1 MIASIITIGDEL
13 LIGQVVDTNS
23 AWMAQR
29 LNEVG
34 IELYQIT
41 SVHDDREHILK
52 ALDEAFSHADIVL
65 TTGGLGPTKDD
76 ITKHVMCEYFATQL
90 VEDPHV
96 RAHVCELY
104 KDRPEALNR
113 LTATQW
119 LVPESATI
127 LPNRVGSAPIMVFEY
142 KSKVESQKL
151 KVNEISEAVS
161 TYSQHSTFD
170 IRHSTFDSQHST
182 FDIQHSIFDIQHST
196 FDIQYPKYLIAMPG
210 VPHEMKIAMTEQ
222 VLPYLQSKV
231 NESKVESQESKVN
244 DSQHSTFDIR
254 QIVHKTILVSGIPE
268 SKLAIR
274 IEDWENAL
282 PSYIHLAYLPKDG
295 IIRLRLSSYGEATEE
310 ELQSHMDTLL
320 PLINDYLLA
329 TEDISLEALAGRLLK
344 QQGKTIATAESC
356 TGGRL
361 AAALNAQSGASAY
374 YMGSVVAYDNAIKEQ
389 VLGVQ
394 HDTLMQHGAVSEQT
408 VREMAEG
415 VRALMHTDYAIATSG
430 IAGPTGGTIDKP
442 VGTVWIAWATPNG
455 TEAKCFHFGAARER
469 EQITLRAVTEAL
481 VRLVKTLSTQ
491 SAAGC

>member
-1 MIASIITIGDEL
+1 MRAEIITIGDEL

-23 AWMAQR
+23 AWMAER

-34 IELYQIT
+34 ISLHQIT

-52 ALDEAFSHADIVL
+52 ALDEAFSRADLVF

-76 ITKHVMCEYFATQL
+76 ITKHVMCEYFGTSL
-90 VEDPHV
+90 VEDSHV
-96 RAHVCELY
+96 RAHVHGLY

-127 LPNRVGSAPIMVFEY
+127 LPNRVGSAPIMVFENEV
-142 KSKVESQKL
+142 KGERL
-151 KVNEISEAVS
+151 KVKGEGQNSK
-161 TYSQHSTFD
+161 F
-170 IRHSTFDSQHST
+170 
-182 FDIQHSIFDIQHST
+182 
-196 FDIQYPKYLIAMPG
+196 LIALPG

-222 VLPYLQSKV
+222 VLPFIRLKV
-231 NESKVESQESKVN
+231 KGERREAM
-244 DSQHSTFDIR
+244 D
-254 QIVHKTILVSGIPE
+254 IVHRTILVHGIPE
-268 SKLAIR
+268 SKLAIL

-282 PSYIHLAYLPKDG
+282 PSSIHLAYLPKDG
-295 IIRLRLSSYGEATEE
+295 IIRLRLSTYGEATED
-310 ELQSHMDTLL
+310 ELQSHIDTLL
-320 PLINDYLLA
+320 PLISNYLLA

-374 YMGSVVAYDNAIKEQ
+374 YMGSVVAYDNSIKEQ

-394 HDTLMQHGAVSEQT
+394 RDTLIQHGAVSEQT
-408 VREMAEG
+408 VLQMAEG
-415 VRALMHTDYAIATSG
+415 VRTLMHTDYAIATSG

-481 VRLVKTLSTQ
+481 VRLVECLKSNV
-491 SAAGC
+491 

>member
-1 MIASIITIGDEL
+1 
-13 LIGQVVDTNS
+13 
-23 AWMAQR
+23 
-29 LNEVG
+29 
-34 IELYQIT
+34 
-41 SVHDDREHILK
+41 
-52 ALDEAFSHADIVL
+52 
-65 TTGGLGPTKDD
+65 
-76 ITKHVMCEYFATQL
+76 
-90 VEDPHV
+90 
-96 RAHVCELY
+96 
-104 KDRPEALNR
+104 
-113 LTATQW
+113 
-119 LVPESATI
+119 
-127 LPNRVGSAPIMVFEY
+127 
-142 KSKVESQKL
+142 
-151 KVNEISEAVS
+151 
-161 TYSQHSTFD
+161 
-170 IRHSTFDSQHST
+170 
-182 FDIQHSIFDIQHST
+182 
-196 FDIQYPKYLIAMPG
+196 MPG

-231 NESKVESQESKVN
+231 KSPMSKVC
-244 DSQHSTFDIR
+244 DSQHLTLDIR
-254 QIVHKTILVSGIPE
+254 QIIHKTILVHGIPE

-320 PLINDYLLA
+320 PLISDYLLA

-361 AAALNAQSGASAY
+361 AAALNAQSGSSAY

-442 VGTVWIAWATPNG
+442 VGTVWIAWATPIS
-455 TEAKCFHFGAARER
+455 TDAKCFHFGAARER

-481 VRLVKTLSTQ
+481 VRLVECLKSNGLRS
-491 SAAGC
+491 SIERRNP

>member
-1 MIASIITIGDEL
+1 MKAEIITIGDEL

-23 AWMAQR
+23 AWMAER

-41 SVHDDREHILK
+41 SVHDNREHILK
-52 ALDEAFSHADIVL
+52 ALDDAFSRADIVL

-76 ITKHVMCEYFATQL
+76 ITKHVMCEYFDTTL

-96 RAHVCELY
+96 RAHIHELY
-104 KDRPEALNR
+104 KERPEVLNR

-142 KSKVESQKL
+142 ESNVESKKLKVNESKVESRKS

-161 TYSQHSTFD
+161 T
-170 IRHSTFDSQHST
+170 DSQHST
-182 FDIQHSIFDIQHST
+182 LDIQH
-196 FDIQYPKYLIAMPG
+196 PKYLVALPG

-222 VLPYLQSKV
+222 VIPYLQSKV

-244 DSQHSTFDIR
+244 DSKHSTFDIR

-268 SKLAIR
+268 STLAIR

-282 PSYIHLAYLPKDG
+282 PDSMHLAYLPKDG
-295 IIRLRLSSYGEATEE
+295 TIRLRLSSYGEATESE
-310 ELQSHMDTLL
+310 IDAQLDALK
-320 PLINDYLLA
+320 PLIADYLIA
-329 TEDISLEALAGRLLK
+329 TEDLPLEVIVGNLLK
-344 QQGKTIATAESC
+344 EQNQTIATAESC

-361 AAALNAQSGASAY
+361 AAALNAQSGSSAY
-374 YMGSVVAYDNAIKEQ
+374 YMGSVVAYDNRIKEQ
-389 VLGVQ
+389 VLGIE
-394 HDTLMQHGAVSEQT
+394 HDTLMEHGAVSEQT

-415 VRALMHTDYAIATSG
+415 VRALMCTDYAIATSG
-430 IAGPTGGTIDKP
+430 IAGPTGGTPDKP
-442 VGTVWIAWATPNG
+442 VGTVWIAWATPEG
-455 TEAKCFHFGAARER
+455 TEAECFRFGVARER
-469 EQITLRAVTEAL
+469 EQITQRAVNEAL
-481 VRLVKTLSTQ
+481 VRLVECLKSKV
-491 SAAGC
+491 

>member
-1 MIASIITIGDEL
+1 MKAEIITIGDEL

-23 AWMAQR
+23 AWMAER

-34 IELYQIT
+34 ISLYQIT

-52 ALDEAFSHADIVL
+52 ALDEALSRVDIVF

-76 ITKHVMCEYFATQL
+76 ITKNVLCEYFDTQL
-90 VEDPHV
+90 VENEQV
-96 RAHVCELY
+96 RTHIYDLY
-104 KDRPEALNR
+104 KERPEALNR

-119 LVPESATI
+119 LVPEKATI
-127 LPNRVGSAPIMVFEY
+127 LPNRVGSAPIMVFENEV
-142 KSKVESQKL
+142 KGERL
-151 KVNEISEAVS
+151 KVKGEGHNSK
-161 TYSQHSTFD
+161 F
-170 IRHSTFDSQHST
+170 
-182 FDIQHSIFDIQHST
+182 
-196 FDIQYPKYLIAMPG
+196 LIALPG

-222 VLPYLQSKV
+222 VLP
-231 NESKVESQESKVN
+231 
-244 DSQHSTFDIR
+244 FIR
-254 QIVHKTILVSGIPE
+254 LRVKGERREAMDIVHKTILVHGIPE
-268 SKLAIR
+268 SKLAIL

-282 PSYIHLAYLPKDG
+282 PSSIHLAYLPKDG
-295 IIRLRLSSYGEATEE
+295 IIRLRLSTYGEATED
-310 ELQSHMDTLL
+310 ELQSHIDTLL
-320 PLINDYLLA
+320 PLISDYLLA

-374 YMGSVVAYDNAIKEQ
+374 YMGSVVAYDNSIKEQ
-389 VLGVQ
+389 VLGVR
-394 HDTLMQHGAVSEQT
+394 HDTLLQHGAVSEQT
-408 VREMAEG
+408 VFQMTEG

-442 VGTVWIAWATPNG
+442 VGTVWIAWATPKG

-469 EQITLRAVTEAL
+469 EQITLRAVTESL

>member
-1 MIASIITIGDEL
+1 
-13 LIGQVVDTNS
+13 
-23 AWMAQR
+23 
-29 LNEVG
+29 
-34 IELYQIT
+34 
-41 SVHDDREHILK
+41 
-52 ALDEAFSHADIVL
+52 
-65 TTGGLGPTKDD
+65 
-76 ITKHVMCEYFATQL
+76 
-90 VEDPHV
+90 
-96 RAHVCELY
+96 
-104 KDRPEALNR
+104 
-113 LTATQW
+113 
-119 LVPESATI
+119 
-127 LPNRVGSAPIMVFEY
+127 
-142 KSKVESQKL
+142 
-151 KVNEISEAVS
+151 
-161 TYSQHSTFD
+161 
-170 IRHSTFDSQHST
+170 
-182 FDIQHSIFDIQHST
+182 
-196 FDIQYPKYLIAMPG
+196 MPG

-231 NESKVESQESKVN
+231 KSPMSKVC
-244 DSQHSTFDIR
+244 DSQHLTLDIR
-254 QIVHKTILVSGIPE
+254 QIIHKTILVHGIPE

-320 PLINDYLLA
+320 PLISDYLLA

-442 VGTVWIAWATPNG
+442 VGTVWIAWATPIG
-455 TEAKCFHFGAARER
+455 TDAKCFHFGAARER

-481 VRLVKTLSTQ
+481 VRLVECLKLNGLRS
-491 SAAGC
+491 SIERRNP